1 VQEVRERLQAEAY
14 DLVLM
19 DLNYARDTTSGH
31 EGLDLLTEIHARDR
45 LLPVIVMTGCGSI
58 DTAVE
63 AMRRGARTFVNKPWD
78 NAMLTET
85 VRREIADGRAQREA
99 EATASGEQA
108 DAQAIQRALLPTNLS
123 RVPGCELSA
132 RWQPALAFG
141 GDCYDAIR
149 LSESRLAVSIADVCG
164 KGLPAA
170 LLMSNLQASVRAF
183 SSEDRTPRDVVS
195 SANRALCRHRDLRRF
210 VTLFYAVYDAGT
222 RMLRY
227 TNAGHNPPFVVCRDG
242 SFVRLTTGGMVT
254 GIFSD
259 VSYEEG
265 EVVLEAGDRVIL
277 FTDGITEARSAAGAE
292 FGDEGLLHAVMSRRH
307 RDAAT
312 LVQGIFEDV
321 TAFTGAALEDDA
333 TALVAAVTGRSPA
346 VAPPNGPVPEADRH
360 PAVPASA
367 RREPRYLTP
376 ARMWHTL

>member
-1 VQEVRERLQAEAY
+1 
-14 DLVLM
+14 
-19 DLNYARDTTSGH
+19 
-31 EGLDLLTEIHARDR
+31 
-45 LLPVIVMTGCGSI
+45 
-58 DTAVE
+58 
-63 AMRRGARTFVNKPWD
+63 
-78 NAMLTET
+78 
-85 VRREIADGRAQREA
+85 
-99 EATASGEQA
+99 
-108 DAQAIQRALLPTNLS
+108 
-123 RVPGCELSA
+123 
-132 RWQPALAFG
+132 
-141 GDCYDAIR
+141 
-149 LSESRLAVSIADVCG
+149 
-164 KGLPAA
+164 
-170 LLMSNLQASVRAF
+170 
-183 SSEDRTPRDVVS
+183 
-195 SANRALCRHRDLRRF
+195 
-210 VTLFYAVYDAGT
+210 
-222 RMLRY
+222 
-227 TNAGHNPPFVVCRDG
+227 
-242 SFVRLTTGGMVT
+242 MVT